1 MVKAFDSWEKDKD
14 CGAGKHS
21 GFCVCL
27 WFIGRRIDLF

>member
-21 GFCVCL
+21 GFCVL
-27 WFIGRRIDLF
+27 PMVYW